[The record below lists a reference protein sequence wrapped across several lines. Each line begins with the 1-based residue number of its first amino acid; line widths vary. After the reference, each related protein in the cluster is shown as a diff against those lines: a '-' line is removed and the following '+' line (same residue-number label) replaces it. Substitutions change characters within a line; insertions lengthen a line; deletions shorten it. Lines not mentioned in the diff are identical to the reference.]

1 MTVSLWIHL
10 LIIIWIHCLKKHEQQ
25 KLGRGFQCRNYGSCG
40 VFSLN
45 WCLIQQRA
53 FTLPVNAKP
62 SMNGSHRSQIA

>member
-1 MTVSLWIHL
+1 MNNKNWGGVSSA
-10 LIIIWIHCLKKHEQQ
+10 
-25 KLGRGFQCRNYGSCG
+25 GTTGSCG

-62 SMNGSHRSQIA
+62 SMNGVTGAKSLKYLLTLLL